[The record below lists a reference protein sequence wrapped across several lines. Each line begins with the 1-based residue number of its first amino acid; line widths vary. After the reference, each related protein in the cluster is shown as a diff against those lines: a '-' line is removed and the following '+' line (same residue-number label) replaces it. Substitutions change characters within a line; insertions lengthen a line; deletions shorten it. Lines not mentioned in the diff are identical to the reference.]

1 VSQVPGRAGEPT
13 APGAGFAFD
22 ARRWNW
28 REAVTGGGSL
38 VLALF
43 LFWPWYRLR
52 VAGCRPGSCGP
63 ALMPD
68 MGGLASHGY
77 LWAVVALTAVILAM
91 LREGPAAAVAGR
103 SATVGGSGLRQ
114 SGARDRGVGHPA
126 CRWVLL
132 AVCAAA
138 NDPHDL
144 GLWRLDRPG
153 RGSGGG
159 SSGLPERDE
168 AARGYPWFG
177 RSFSIVTA
185 APSEP
190 PAAGSVRQ
198 ADEFAD

>member
-1 VSQVPGRAGEPT
+1 MSQVPGRAGEPT

-91 LREGPAAAVAGR
+91 LVLRAGFGRVPLLPWPAGRQLLAAVACANLALVIAALVTPPVVGYYSL
-103 SATVGGSGLRQ
+103 SARPLTIHMTWDFGAWIALVAAVAAAAAACRNVMKRRADTPGSG
-114 SGARDRGVGHPA
+114 
-126 CRWVLL
+126 
-132 AVCAAA
+132 
-138 NDPHDL
+138 
-144 GLWRLDRPG
+144 
-153 RGSGGG
+153 
-159 SSGLPERDE
+159 
-168 AARGYPWFG
+168 
-177 RSFSIVTA
+177 
-185 APSEP
+185 APSP
-190 PAAGSVRQ
+190 S
-198 ADEFAD
+198 